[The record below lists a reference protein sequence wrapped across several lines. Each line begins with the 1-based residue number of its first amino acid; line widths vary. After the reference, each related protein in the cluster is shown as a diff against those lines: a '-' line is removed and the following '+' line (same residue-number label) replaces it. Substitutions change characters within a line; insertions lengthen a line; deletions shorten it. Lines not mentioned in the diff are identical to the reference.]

1 MPASVP
7 SLDSPSSAARH
18 APVPPELAQACTA
31 LWLATLSLMTA
42 FMHNTAPAHR
52 FLLARRIARNLDTL
66 RGQQCFSA
74 DSRSRFARL
83 ARHWDDKAR
92 ALDPQQQASGG
103 TGVLAALWR
112 AARDAT

>member
-1 MPASVP
+1 MPVSVP
-7 SLDSPSSAARH
+7 PLPSLSAPAH
-18 APVPPELAQACTA
+18 VAAAPELAQACTA

-52 FLLARRIARNLDTL
+52 YLLARRIARNLDTL
-66 RGQQCFSA
+66 RGQECFSA

-83 ARHWDDKAR
+83 ALRWDDKAR
-92 ALDPQQQASGG
+92 ALDPQEQTRGG
-103 TGVLAALWR
+103 TGVVASLWR